1 MSISLDLFE
10 GNLGLPFL
18 LSFVGVSVMNH
29 YAYRLFLLSLAEEC
43 CVLFVFGFL
52 AAVVLYVMCLM
63 MNDSFYF
70 HKCEDFGSLT

>member
-43 CVLFVFGFL
+43 YVLFVFGFL
-52 AAVVLYVMCLM
+52 AAVVLYVVMCLI

-70 HKCEDFGSLT
+70 QK